1 MDQSNQCSGNCE
13 GCPSQEGCPGL
24 PTPTKKGINRIIA
37 VGSGKGGVGKSSITA
52 LLAVAL
58 AKRGFSVGIM
68 DADITGPSI
77 PKLFGID
84 TRPSGNEEG
93 KIVPPKTDRL
103 GISVMS
109 MNLLLED
116 PKAPV
121 VWRGPLIGGVIK
133 QFWDD
138 VDWNGLDWLLV
149 DLPPGTAD
157 APLTVMQSIALDGMV
172 IVTTPQELSALIVG
186 KQARLAEMMNVPIL
200 GMVENMS
207 YATCPGCGEKFF
219 VFGPSHSNE
228 IEQSFGISTM
238 AHIPISADIVAL
250 GDSGAI
256 EDYDD
261 KLVLDSLADGIM

>member
-1 MDQSNQCSGNCE
+1 MGQSNQCDGNCE
-13 GCPSQEGCPGL
+13 GCGIRESCPGL
-24 PTPTKKGINRIIA
+24 PTPTKMGINRIIA

-52 LLAVAL
+52 LMAVAL

-77 PKLFGID
+77 PSLFGIN
-84 TRPSGNEEG
+84 TKPFGNDKG
-93 KIVPPKTDRL
+93 KLIAPKTEKL
-103 GISVMS
+103 GIKVMS

-133 QFWDD
+133 QFWED

-207 YATCPGCGEKFF
+207 YALCPGCGEKIF
-219 VFGPSHSNE
+219 VFGPSHSGE
-228 IEQSFGISTM
+228 IEKTFGIPVI
-238 AHIPISADIVAL
+238 ARIPLSDHIVAL
-250 GDSGAI
+250 GDSGSI
-256 EDYDD
+256 EEYSD
-261 KLVLDSLADGIM
+261 KAVLDSLADGVM